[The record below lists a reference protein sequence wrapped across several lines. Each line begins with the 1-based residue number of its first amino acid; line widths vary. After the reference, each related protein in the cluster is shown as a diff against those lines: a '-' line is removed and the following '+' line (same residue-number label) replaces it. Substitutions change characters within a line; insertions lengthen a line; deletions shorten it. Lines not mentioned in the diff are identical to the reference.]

1 MKRSDVAIVFYSM
14 KNNRYSINVLVAAL
28 ERDDRT
34 PVDVYIVDERRQITL
49 LNTLQKLRSLYKKTV
64 LAISFF
70 TTQLPFVEKLVD
82 MVKKFL
88 PEVLVIAGGPHATG
102 DPLGT
107 ITKLKFDYAAIGEG
121 EETIMELA
129 IALADNSPLEDVC
142 GIAYY
147 DESLD
152 KVVVNKRLTLVNLN
166 DYPPFPYWRGRFNP
180 IEIMRGCPWA
190 CKYCQV
196 SFMFKAKP
204 RYRDVDVVEYYSR
217 IMLKRGLGDLRFIA
231 PDSFAYMSLDGRE
244 PNPNAVEELLERLH
258 KLVQRYKGRI
268 FYGTFPSEVRPNS
281 VDHELA
287 RIARRYVANKS
298 IIIGAQTG
306 SDRLLKLINRG
317 HTVDDIIY
325 ATETLIKAGFRV
337 DVDLIFGLPGET
349 REDIE
354 DTLKVVE
361 KLVKMGAR
369 IHAHTFMPLPGT
381 PFADAPPGRIEPWL
395 RKRLYLLLGRGFL
408 YGDWLEQERE
418 AEMIDWYRR
427 VGIIFTGKSLSM
439 NTKIR
444 YCGKQ

>member
-1 MKRSDVAIVFYSM
+1 A
-14 KNNRYSINVLVAAL
+14 N
-28 ERDDRT
+28 
-34 PVDVYIVDERRQITL
+34 
-49 LNTLQKLRSLYKKTV
+49 
-64 LAISFF
+64 
-70 TTQLPFVEKLVD
+70 
-82 MVKKFL
+82 
-88 PEVLVIAGGPHATG
+88 
-102 DPLGT
+102 
-107 ITKLKFDYAAIGEG
+107 
-121 EETIMELA
+121 
-129 IALADNSPLEDVC
+129 NSPLEDVC

-147 DESLD
+147 DKSLD
-152 KVVVNKRLTLVNLN
+152 KVVINKRSTLVNLN

-217 IMLKRGLGDLRFIA
+217 IMLREGLRDLRFIA
-231 PDSFAYMSLDGRE
+231 PDSFAYMSADGRK
-244 PNPNAVEELLERLH
+244 PNPSAIEELLERLH

-281 VDHELA
+281 VDYELA
-287 RIARRYVANKS
+287 RIVRKYVANKS

-317 HTVDDIIY
+317 HTVDNIIH
-325 ATETLIKAGFRV
+325 AAEALIKAGFRV
-337 DVDLIFGLPGET
+337 DVDFIFGLPGET

-354 DTLKVVE
+354 DTLKVIE
-361 KLVKMGAR
+361 KLVRIGAR

-381 PFADAPPGRIEPWL
+381 PFADAPPGRLEPWL

-408 YGDWLEQERE
+408 YGDWLKQERE

-427 VGIIFTGKSLSM
+427 AGIIFTGKSLSM
-439 NTKIR
+439 NTRIR